1 MPEISELLKL
11 YTYYEYETKDK
22 LKYKLSGVDFKS
34 FWEELTAY
42 RKANSSQLDIR
53 DNEGNQ
59 MRYVQTKKAEGMIK
73 SIEEMGRDR
82 IEKIIPEDIKHV
94 ALIESVIDEAF
105 CSSVIEG
112 AFSTRKRA
120 GEMITQKLQPKN
132 KSEMMILNNYDT
144 LMYTLENLDEEID
157 HKFIH
162 DIWEMITRGTLE
174 EGDYTEGY
182 RKGAVFVKNSRGD
195 IVHEAPPADKVYEM
209 MDKLISFINEYSNM
223 NPVAKACIIHY
234 AFVYIHPFNDGNGRT
249 ARALMNM
256 FLIKSGYEFYKYFPI
271 SKILVDRRKQY
282 YKAIKD
288 CEDSESD
295 ITYFMD
301 FYTKLLVDTIDE
313 IRKNYLVQFSN
324 KLIFDALE
332 VKPNIIINKRQ
343 EKTLKQMIKSTRSKT
358 SKSYIDIS
366 EYSKKHSVVQE
377 TARKDLNGMVDY
389 GILKKKKIGKKYVYM
404 LEDVGQ
410 MLLNIE
416 GF

>member
-1 MPEISELLKL
+1 MPENTELIKL
-11 YTYYEYETKDK
+11 YTFDEYETKDK

-34 FWEELTAY
+34 FWEELTAF
-42 RKANSSQLDIR
+42 RKANSSQLTIR

-59 MRYVQTKKAEGMIK
+59 MWYVQTKKAEQMVK
-73 SIEEMGRDR
+73 SIDEMGRDR
-82 IEKIIPEDIKHV
+82 IEKIIPDDIMH
-94 ALIESVIDEAF
+94 ASLIESVIDEAF

-132 KSEMMILNNYDT
+132 KSEKMILNNYDT

-162 DIWEMITRGTLE
+162 YIWEMITRGTLE

-182 RKGAVFVKNSRGD
+182 REDTVFVKNSRGD
-195 IVHEAPPADKVYEM
+195 IVHEAPPAEKVYEM
-209 MDKLISFINEYSNM
+209 MYKLISFINEYSNM
-223 NPVAKACIIHY
+223 NPIVKACIIHY

-288 CEDSESD
+288 CEESKND
-295 ITYFMD
+295 ITYFID

-313 IRKNYLVQFSN
+313 IRRNYLVQFSN

-343 EKTLKQMIKSTRSKT
+343 EKTLKQLIKSTT
-358 SKSYIDIS
+358 SKSSKGHIDII
-366 EYSKKHSVVQE
+366 EYTKKHSVVQE
-377 TARKDLNGMVDY
+377 TARKDLNNLVDY
-389 GILKKKKIGKKYVYM
+389 GILKKKKIGKKYIYM

-410 MLLNIE
+410 ILLNIE
-416 GF
+416 EF